1 MTLAH
6 FTAMVELEYHAAEM
20 GVGNMHREAT
30 RQQVTQKNRI
40 KQSLWVGL
48 SALLLGG
55 CVSPQQDAWVTI
67 NGISVTAEGANDVS
81 TQCQNAI
88 LAKVER
94 ENIDATPQ
102 EWAEA
107 MDLCMLS
114 NGLVRKDDLYEY
126 TPILVEATAR
136 RINSNVPVM
145 VDDVTRLDLVENDR
159 RTLRFYHTILDDLV
173 EDINLDQFNAVVPK
187 IVAKNSCS
195 VRPTAVLLENDVVFR
210 YFYFDAEG
218 EKISD
223 FDVDISDCEP

>member
-1 MTLAH
+1 M
-6 FTAMVELEYHAAEM
+6 
-20 GVGNMHREAT
+20 
-30 RQQVTQKNRI
+30 

-67 NGISVTAEGANDVS
+67 NGISATAEGANDVS

-136 RINSNVPVM
+136 RINSDVPVM

>member
-1 MTLAH
+1 MSAN
-6 FTAMVELEYHAAEM
+6 
-20 GVGNMHREAT
+20 NMQRQAT
-30 RQQVTQKNRI
+30 RKQAMQKKRI
-40 KQSLWVGL
+40 KQSLLLGL
-48 SALLLGG
+48 SAVLLVG

-67 NGISVTAEGANDVS
+67 NGISVTAEGAREVNLH
-81 TQCQNAI
+81 CENAI
-88 LAKVER
+88 SAKVER

-102 EWAEA
+102 ERAEA
-107 MDLCMLS
+107 MDVCMLS

-136 RINSNVPVM
+136 RINSDVPVM

-173 EDINLDQFNAVVPK
+173 EDINLEQFNHVVPK

-218 EKISD
+218 AKISD

>member
-1 MTLAH
+1 MTKQE
-6 FTAMVELEYHAAEM
+6 FVAMVDEWHGILIDGRRQEHIVKKTGLLATSVLICACSSTLEE
-20 GVGNMHREAT
+20 
-30 RQQVTQKNRI
+30 
-40 KQSLWVGL
+40 
-48 SALLLGG
+48 
-55 CVSPQQDAWVTI
+55 WVTI
-67 NGISVTAEGANDVS
+67 NGISVTGEGANDVS

-102 EWAEA
+102 EWAET
-107 MDLCMLS
+107 MDVCMLS

-136 RINSNVPVM
+136 RINSDVPVM

-173 EDINLDQFNAVVPK
+173 EDINLEQFNHVVPK

-218 EKISD
+218 AKISD